1 MSSVDADEAAGT
13 PDDDLREQVAA
24 LHGRLRLADVRVQR
38 LRAESLDEP
47 PFDVHGI
54 QIRNSPCEVLIEPPR
69 FGVRVNQAV
78 ELRDSDERTLAEV
91 EIVLVVDYILDEGPE
106 PTEGAVSAYVEY
118 NTYFTAHPY
127 LRETLQN
134 ATLKLGLEPVVLGV
148 LSRDR
153 PRPAEVTVVRRVSPA
168 SVGD

>member
-1 MSSVDADEAAGT
+1 MDAEAAPET
-13 PDDDLREQVAA
+13 PDGDLREQVAA
-24 LHGRLRLADVRVQR
+24 LHSRLRLADVRVQR

-47 PFDVHGI
+47 PFEVESI
-54 QIRNSPCEVLIEPPR
+54 EIRNSPCEVLIEPPR
-69 FGVRVNQAV
+69 FGVRVNQTV
-78 ELRDSDERTLAEV
+78 ELRDSDERTLAEID
-91 EIVLVVDYILDEGPE
+91 IVLVIDYTLDEGPE
-106 PTEGAVSAYVEY
+106 PSEGAVSAYVEY

-168 SVGD
+168 SVGN